1 MGGLAQS
8 SCTDHAPTSGSF
20 VASLNFLPH
29 DGHEKCFMCSA
40 GPRPF
45 FGCISHSFAGPTTSP
60 PHFRH
65 FTKRFSP
72 LFGRSRMADMKVHV
86 DLSRLLLGPLVGCNM
101 NGGALPH
108 VQPVE
113 LPWASHTPWLVYEC
127 FNYGTLIYS
136 VGLLIYRNSAEPVKS
151 KFRLCEAH
159 INRRSRRN
167 EWRFQ
172 KGVCSST
179 CLIRSRGSNRDRRGE
194 HEGSREAS
202 RSEQEASSKPSIRK
216 NG

>member
-1 MGGLAQS
+1 LAQS

-72 LFGRSRMADMKVHV
+72 LFGRSRMADMKVQV
-86 DLSRLLLGPLVGCNM
+86 DLSRLLLGPWVGCNM
-101 NGGALPH
+101 NGGAFPH

-127 FNYGTLIYS
+127 FKYGTLIYS

-159 INRRSRRN
+159 INRRSGEMN
-167 EWRFQ
+167 GDSKKAFAVALASFAVGAVIATVAGNT
-172 KGVCSST
+172 KA
-179 CLIRSRGSNRDRRGE
+179 RGKLAE
-194 HEGSREAS
+194 V
-202 RSEQEASSKPSIRK
+202 SKKLVQSQA
-216 NG
+216 